1 MVDYNAALPQLQQFQ
16 APNMLAAAEHMQ
28 KMQTSNMLMQQ
39 RAAELQKENALRAA
53 AAQYG
58 VNSKAYA
65 EAAGRI
71 DPEAGLKAFTYQR
84 QQAAA
89 GAAAAQAAQAAA
101 YDRIRADSA
110 TVDLVGK
117 HGARFEQALRMVDTT
132 ENPAATYDKL
142 YSLLPPTLK
151 PFYPDKYSPENVQRA
166 LMSNAEVV
174 ASVAPKAPTVYPPT
188 GETPGYMYMPGKGGA
203 AGTMS
208 LIPEASLPSGAV
220 NNLTPP
226 SATPAPVAGVNN
238 LVPPTTTPLTPAP
251 TAPAI
256 PLTPTQERQ
265 QRLEQKKK
273 DELATFAEK
282 ERIKQEIGSELT
294 PVAEQKLR
302 TEVGDARANAQE
314 SLATAQG
321 VLDAAKNLR
330 AIPDSEKGKILGYT
344 GKYTPN
350 LTDAAKN
357 AQTKFNDIKGQVTA
371 MAKASAGSIGSMAV
385 QEWKILADQ
394 VATLEAENL
403 TPKVLNDQL
412 DIIVRRAEGLMKRT
426 KSNYTSTYDPLIRK
440 YEGQFDL
447 SMPEPSPEPQQ
458 AQTPVAPARGQRPV
472 NGRPALP
479 AGVTSSGW

>member
-1 MVDYNAALPQLQQFQ
+1 MADFNVASQIQPFQ
-16 APNMLAAAEHMQ
+16 APNVLGVAEHVQ

-110 TVDLVGK
+110 TVDLVNK

-142 YSLLPPTLK
+142 YSILPPSLK

-166 LMSNAEVV
+166 LSTNAEVV
-174 ASVAPKAPTVYPPT
+174 ASLAPAKPTIYPGTADMAPQAYV
-188 GETPGYMYMPGKGGA
+188 PGKGGA
-203 AGTMS
+203 LGTMS
-208 LIPEASLPSGAV
+208 LIPETPIP
-220 NNLTPP
+220 NQLTPP
-226 SATPAPVAGVNN
+226 AAAAAVPGVNQLAPPAAAPGAN
-238 LVPPTTTPLTPAP
+238 QSLPAVPTTPSEMRAQAAARAQAAELDTF
-251 TAPAI
+251 
-256 PLTPTQERQ
+256 
-265 QRLEQKKK
+265 KKK
-273 DELATFAEK
+273 EAIKRDMSAEL
-282 ERIKQEIGSELT
+282 S
-294 PVAEQKLR
+294 PVEEQKLR
-302 TEVGDARANAQE
+302 TQVGEARTNAGE

-321 VLDAAKNLR
+321 VLDAAKALR
-330 AIPDSEKGKILGYT
+330 AVPDNDKNRILGLSGEYT
-344 GKYTPN
+344 YN
-350 LTDAAKN
+350 FTDAAKN
-357 AQTKFNDIKGQVTA
+357 AQTKFNDIKGQVTG
-371 MAKASAGSIGSMAV
+371 MAKAAAGSIGSMAV

-394 VATLEAENL
+394 IATLEAKNL
-403 TPKVLNDQL
+403 TPKALNEQL
-412 DIIVRRAEGLMKRT
+412 DIIVHRAEGLMRRT
-426 KSNYTSTYDPLIRK
+426 KQNYTSTYSPLISR

-447 SMPEPSPEPQQ
+447 AEPEPRPEPKP
-458 AQTPVAPARGQRPV
+458 AETPAAPARGRAV
-472 NGRPALP
+472 NGRSALP